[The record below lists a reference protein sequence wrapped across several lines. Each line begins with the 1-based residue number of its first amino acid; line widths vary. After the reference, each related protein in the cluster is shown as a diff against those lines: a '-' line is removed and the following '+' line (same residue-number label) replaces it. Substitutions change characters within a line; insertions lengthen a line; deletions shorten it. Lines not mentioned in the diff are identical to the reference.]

1 MKARKPVQYTVR
13 DVPAEADA
21 ALRRRAR
28 AEGKS
33 LNRLLCEALVR
44 EAGIADEPVRHSDLD
59 RLAGQWEDD
68 PDFDAALAAQD
79 VVDAKLWR

>member
-13 DVPAEADA
+13 DVPAEADV

-33 LNRLLCEALVR
+33 LNRLLREALMR
-44 EAGIADEPVRHSDLD
+44 EAGLTDEPVRRNDLD
-59 RLAGQWEDD
+59 RLAGLWEED
-68 PDFDAALAAQD
+68 PDCDAALAAQD
-79 VVDAKLWR
+79 VVDAKLWQ